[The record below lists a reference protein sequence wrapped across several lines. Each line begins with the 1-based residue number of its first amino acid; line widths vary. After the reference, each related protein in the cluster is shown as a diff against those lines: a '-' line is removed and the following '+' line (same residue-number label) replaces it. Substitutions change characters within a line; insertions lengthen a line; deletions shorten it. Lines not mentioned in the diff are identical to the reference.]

1 MLKVVILISGNGS
14 NLQAIIDYI
23 QQQRLAINIEAVISN
38 RADAFGL
45 TRASQANI
53 PNQVLEHQRYATRA
67 EYDQALLDCLTQ
79 YQPDLIVLAGFMR
92 ILGPP
97 VVNAFYDRIINIHPA
112 LLPKFPGLN
121 TYRQALTAG
130 ETVHGTTVH
139 FVTETVDAGPII
151 AQSSFPITPT
161 DTKETLKTRT
171 QTLEHEL
178 YPKVIEWYAKG
189 LFQLKQNTVIWHS
202 DKKSL

>member
-23 QQQRLAINIEAVISN
+23 QQRRLPISIEAVISN

-45 TRASQANI
+45 TRASQADI
-53 PNQVLEHQRYATRA
+53 PTQVLEHQRYADRA
-67 EYDQALLDCLTQ
+67 EYDQALQDCLTR

-92 ILGPP
+92 ILGPAL
-97 VVNAFYDRIINIHPA
+97 VNAFHDRIINIHPA
-112 LLPKFPGLN
+112 LLPKFPGLH
-121 TYRQALTAG
+121 TYRQALAAG

-151 AQSSFPITPT
+151 AQSSFPITPP
-161 DTKETLKTRT
+161 DTEETLQART

-189 LFQLKQNTVIWHS
+189 LFQLEKNTVIWHN
-202 DKKSL
+202 DEKSL